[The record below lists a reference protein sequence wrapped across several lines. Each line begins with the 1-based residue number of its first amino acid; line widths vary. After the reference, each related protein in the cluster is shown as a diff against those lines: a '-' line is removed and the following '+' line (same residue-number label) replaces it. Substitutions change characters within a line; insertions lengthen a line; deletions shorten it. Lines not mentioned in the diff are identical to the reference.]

1 MDLYANRKQI
11 QKIYND
17 SIYNNI
23 KGDIYAELSELRI
36 DNDCIKSISSNQI
49 NKTVTFELEDNIS
62 DKKSSKLLDEIKNTI
77 KSFIKKNVSSEQN
90 NEIEEFIESGLCYDS
105 YFINKE
111 DGSKTIIIQ
120 L

>member
-11 QKIYND
+11 QKIYNN
-17 SIYNNI
+17 SIYDNI
-23 KGDIYAELSELRI
+23 KGNIYTELSELRI
-36 DNDCIKSISSNQI
+36 DNDCIKNVSSNII
-49 NKTVTFELEDNIS
+49 NKTITFELENGIS
-62 DKKSSKLLDEIKNTI
+62 DKKFSKLIDEIKNTV
-77 KSFIKKNVSSEQN
+77 KSFIKKNISFDQN
-90 NEIEEFIESGLCYDS
+90 NEIEELIESGLCYDS

>member
-1 MDLYANRKQI
+1 M
-11 QKIYND
+11 
-17 SIYNNI
+17 
-23 KGDIYAELSELRI
+23 
-36 DNDCIKSISSNQI
+36 
-49 NKTVTFELEDNIS
+49 
-62 DKKSSKLLDEIKNTI
+62 DEIKNTV
-77 KSFIKKNVSSEQN
+77 KSFIKKNISFDQN